1 MKLVSRIA
9 ALLAL
14 ALVILP
20 PLGFML
26 KLHGDLS
33 LMKTLMLVGTVL
45 WFVAAPLWMSD
56 KSSA

>member
-1 MKLVSRIA
+1 MKLLSRIA

-26 KLHGDLS
+26 KRHGDLS

-56 KSSA
+56 KASA